1 VAHHAP
7 SRANPQPGD
16 GQPPVQSQPT
26 SSSVIQQMQLPSP
39 QFASGKSGDEIGL
52 DNLKKELQAQDPR
65 AGDML
70 LLVGSTDC
78 AAIRGKQATAKAK
91 SNEEL
96 AAERAEKVRTDL
108 GLAESSGVIVKEPI
122 LPQYRECQPDDRM
135 RAVFPFLIRS
145 VSSSEQSAAHSK

>member
-1 VAHHAP
+1 
-7 SRANPQPGD
+7 
-16 GQPPVQSQPT
+16 
-26 SSSVIQQMQLPSP
+26 
-39 QFASGKSGDEIGL
+39 
-52 DNLKKELQAQDPR
+52 LKKELQAQDPR